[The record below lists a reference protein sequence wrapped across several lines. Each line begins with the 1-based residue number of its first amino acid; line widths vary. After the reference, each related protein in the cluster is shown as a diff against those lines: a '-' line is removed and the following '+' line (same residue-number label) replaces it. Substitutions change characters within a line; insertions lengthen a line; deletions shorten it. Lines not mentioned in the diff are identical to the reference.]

1 MAETVLYPTTAARKA
16 MAVRFSLPYDDAM
29 QDWEWE
35 VANADEFER
44 YLAAYTPAMPSDQRF
59 SLMEMLVQCVEDSKD
74 EALFNIRWAR
84 IRPLLVNHITLHANN
99 CVLGMRRGRWFG
111 LGLSRIK
118 ANARTAV
125 INRFQRRSEMT
136 FPLPHRTVAPSAE
149 LAR

>member
-16 MAVRFSLPYDDAM
+16 MAARFSLPYDDAM

-74 EALFNIRWAR
+74 EALFSIRWAR
-84 IRPLLVNHITLHANN
+84 IRPLLVNHITLHAPTIAYWA
-99 CVLGMRRGRWFG
+99 CGEEGGLDSAFRVSRPMR
-111 LGLSRIK
+111 
-118 ANARTAV
+118 
-125 INRFQRRSEMT
+125 
-136 FPLPHRTVAPSAE
+136 E
-149 LAR
+149 LL